1 MSMKRVFSGM
11 QPTGIL
17 HLGSY
22 LGALKNW
29 VALQDS
35 YDCIYCVVDQHALTV
50 EYDRQA
56 LLDRV
61 LDAAC
66 LYMAAGVDPERS
78 ILFVQSH
85 VHEHTELAWYL
96 STIASLGQLERMTQ
110 FKDKSEQHGG
120 ANLGLLAYP
129 VLQAADI
136 MVYKAEAVPVGEDQ
150 SQHLELTRD
159 LAQRFNYRFGE
170 VFPEPETLLTAA
182 KRILAL
188 DNQGKMSKSK
198 PESTTIFMT
207 DTPDMVWAKLR
218 PATTDPARVRRSD
231 PGSPVKCPIGI
242 LHYALSTP
250 EEVAWVEHGCT
261 TAAIGCID
269 CKKLLAQS
277 IEREM
282 HDIRERFLDLRARP
296 EDVWA
301 ILRDGAERAGA
312 IAAATMREV
321 REVMGLRAG

>member
-1 MSMKRVFSGM
+1 MSGKRIFSGM

-22 LGALKNW
+22 LGALQNW
-29 VALQDS
+29 VALQES
-35 YDCIYCVVDQHALTV
+35 YECIYCVVDQHALTV
-50 EYDRQA
+50 EYDRSI

-66 LYMAAGVDPERS
+66 LYMAAGVDPRRS
-78 ILFVQSH
+78 ILMVQSH

-120 ANLGLLAYP
+120 ASLGLLAYP

-136 MVYKAEAVPVGEDQ
+136 LVYKADAVPVGEDQ

-159 LAQRFNYRFGE
+159 LAQRFNHRFGQI
-170 VFPEPETLLTAA
+170 FPEPRTLLTAG

-198 PESTTIFMT
+198 PDSTSIFMT
-207 DTPDMVWAKLR
+207 DAPAVIWEKLR
-218 PATTDPARVRRSD
+218 PATTDPARKRRSD
-231 PGSPVKCPIGI
+231 PGDPHKCPIGV
-242 LHYALSTP
+242 LHYAMSTP
-250 EEVAWVEHGCT
+250 EVVAWVEHGCT

-269 CKKLLAQS
+269 CKKRLAET
-277 IEREM
+277 IEQEM
-282 HDIRERFLDLRARP
+282 RPIRERFLDLRSRP
-296 EDVWA
+296 DEMWE
-301 ILRDGAERAGA
+301 ILRDGAERARA
-312 IAAATMREV
+312 IAAATMEEV
-321 REVMGLRAG
+321 RSAMGLR